1 MPGPSATPVALSAR
15 QRDLLRSLQK
25 RQTAQTRLAR
35 RVAVLLASDADPHI
49 GTVARRLGLTRL
61 TVRHWRDRWLAAAPA
76 LLRAEQ
82 EEALDRRL
90 SALIEQAL
98 DDAPRPGGPATFS
111 PEQIVGI
118 VAVACEPPEKS
129 GRPID
134 HWTAR
139 ELADEAKGRKI
150 VSDISPRTVSRFLK
164 TGRVTA
170 AQEPLLAQR
179 QPA

>member
-15 QRDLLRSLQK
+15 QRDLLRALQK

-35 RVAVLLASDADPHI
+35 RVAVLLALDADGHI
-49 GTVARRLGLTRL
+49 GAVARRLGLTRL

-90 SALIEQAL
+90 SA
-98 DDAPRPGGPATFS
+98 
-111 PEQIVGI
+111 
-118 VAVACEPPEKS
+118 ACEPPEKS

-139 ELADEAKGRKI
+139 ELADEAKSRKI